1 MKYPYIVN
9 YKGTWYPAGTE
20 VPVGA
25 KKTAETKSIEEKKED
40 ELTKTD
46 IRRMS
51 TAELKELATKEK
63 IDGAED
69 MTGSELKEILI
80 VHFKL

>member
-9 YKGTWYPAGTE
+9 YKGTWYPAGAE
-20 VPVGA
+20 VPVGVA
-25 KKTAETKSIEEKKED
+25 KNAETKSEETKET

-51 TAELKELATKEK
+51 TAELKELATKEG
-63 IDGAED
+63 INGSEE
-69 MTGSELKEILI
+69 MTGTDLKELLI
-80 VHFKL
+80 DHFEL